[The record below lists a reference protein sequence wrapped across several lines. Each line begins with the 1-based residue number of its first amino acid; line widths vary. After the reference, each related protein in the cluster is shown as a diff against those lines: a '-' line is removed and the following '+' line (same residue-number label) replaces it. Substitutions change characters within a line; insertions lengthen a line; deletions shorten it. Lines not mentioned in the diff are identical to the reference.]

1 VGCLPKLARFFLLL
15 LFFFF
20 GFLAKE
26 SLLLACEI
34 MIETIAHSQN
44 RYAKF
49 ITCDN
54 STFGKA
60 QGIDKVW
67 WYWVRRALC

>member
-1 VGCLPKLARFFLLL
+1 
-15 LFFFF
+15 
-20 GFLAKE
+20 
-26 SLLLACEI
+26 LACEI
-34 MIETIAHSQN
+34 MIETTAHSLN

-67 WYWVRRALC
+67 WYWVQRALC